1 MQARSF
7 AITTL
12 IACLLTSVA
21 AQAQFDILQ
30 RGKKLLEGLLP
41 GAPGVGALTTEEIGA
56 GLREALRVGTETVV
70 GQLGRLD
77 GFNAD
82 PAIHIP
88 LPDNLHTVK
97 TALSRVGMSGMLDD
111 LELRLNRAAEVATP
125 KAKEIFWQ
133 AITNMTWSDVQNIYD
148 GPDDAATQYFK
159 RTTSQPIADAM
170 RPVVDQSLAEVGA
183 IQAFDSVM
191 GQYRAIP
198 FVPDVKADLT
208 EWALTKALDGMFHYV
223 AKEEAAIRHEP
234 VKRTTDLLKRVFG
247 A

>member
-1 MQARSF
+1 MQTRSF
-7 AITTL
+7 AIATL

-21 AQAQFDILQ
+21 AQAQFEIFQ
-30 RGKKLLEGLLP
+30 QGKKLLEGLRP
-41 GAPGVGALTTEEIGA
+41 GAPDVGALTTDEIGA
-56 GLREALRVGTETVV
+56 GLKEALRVGTETVV
-70 GQLGRLD
+70 GQLGRVD

-88 LPDNLHTVK
+88 LPDNLNSVK

-133 AITNMTWSDVQNIYD
+133 AITNMSWSDVQNIYD

-183 IQAFDSVM
+183 IQAYDGVM

>member
-1 MQARSF
+1 MQTRSF
-7 AITTL
+7 AIATF

-21 AQAQFDILQ
+21 AQAQLDILQ

-41 GAPGVGALTTEEIGA
+41 GAPGGEALTTEEIGA
-56 GLREALRVGTETVV
+56 GLKEALRVGTETVV

-88 LPDNLHTVK
+88 LPDNLQTVK
-97 TALSRVGMSGMLDD
+97 TALSRVGMSGMLDE

-133 AITNMTWSDVQNIYD
+133 AITNMSWSDVQNIYD

-183 IQAFDSVM
+183 IQAYDGVM

-223 AKEEAAIRHEP
+223 AKEESAIRHEP